1 MTHPTMAQPSVGA
14 KRVHPRVQHVFPADN
29 WYFWLKAAEDKP
41 DEIITDL
48 EDAVATPRKELAR
61 DIFIAV
67 LKLFRG
73 EPPTQTEMAALG
85 QANSPEGRGAHLPIF
100 IARMKAVKGLPL
112 TTEELD
118 TLREAEASP
127 DKKLQ
132 ALLAQ
137 VARCHSLDGIIV
149 TLRINNLHTKW
160 SAGDLWHVVRAMGNR
175 VDRILL
181 PKVEGPE
188 DMILLHR
195 ILAAIEAEQGWERNS
210 IKTEAL
216 IELPSAVRQLD
227 AICRATPRMICSIFG
242 IVDWTAATGG
252 RDQDHQQSYA
262 LYGRLRTVEVSVAAG
277 LEAIDGITP
286 SLQRHRSF
294 VDAGK
299 AARLG
304 FTGKWSVNPNNL
316 AGIMDFMEG
325 RRPNRRDPRAK
336 ATPTSPGAFTEV
348 SLRAVSPPDY
358 PPFPLGELERFARE
372 KRPLLPPRVLELR
385 DATVRRS
392 VVPVSGAQPEEVEAS
407 LASAADEV
415 IVDLTPLAGQAG
427 KPTRTRLLEILR
439 TTRGEQVL
447 LTLQA
452 DPDDRERWPAF
463 EEAVSA
469 LGSRVSACAL
479 PEVTSPAQIRGLDA
493 RLTEIETRL
502 GLSLGH
508 LRIEGRMRTEA
519 ALDQAHEIATA
530 SRRVSALIFD
540 VPVADLFRQGR
551 LAVAAKTR
559 SLRKAE
565 YLLKGQLVVATSEAG
580 IDAVDSLTRAG
591 NRVSREAL
599 DAANHGFSGK
609 LARPDEVDEVNGRL
623 VPPRSFIQEL
633 APVIQGVAPASV
645 REALSPEA
653 IRAILRKSYP
663 AEWVEPFIRT
673 CRELAEPYWQGARK
687 IEEFPAALRAELQR
701 RWYPA
706 SIERALQP
714 FELFAVADQDRGLG
728 AVAYSDP
735 WRANAIELVDAATA
749 RVYEHIIRTA
759 WKAGLLTQEEDR
771 RYHQAFE
778 RLRTALLVKEA
789 AGLMPG
795 MRIPAYA
802 VTIEDWM
809 VRLFAQTSG
818 DRNLYHLDEEF
829 VAQERARGAIKFD
842 GRIAHGI
849 LTLLV
854 SLVGLHRVAD
864 GCLIHGIE
872 EVRYKAPVRIG
883 DSVTPIFSVV
893 DTQDGRIRLRVEALR
908 RDGQVVM
915 EGTVVAVPRT
925 PSHPSDDGTRPPES
939 ARLRAARERSATV
952 AAFPR
957 DKQAPA
963 FAQGKAVTQEFQAK
977 ISPEVADGYWALV
990 GSVGPAI
997 WSLAVGLGMIAH
1009 TSANLAS
1016 PGWILLSTKLEEQQ
1030 APIREG
1036 DTLTSKATLEITRLT
1051 REEKRPIC
1059 RITMDVRN
1067 QHDRPVFHGEVT
1079 KLGDP
1084 GLCREGP

>member
-1 MTHPTMAQPSVGA
+1 MSQSTVEGTPVVT
-14 KRVHPRVQHVFPADN
+14 KRAHPRVQHVFPADN
-29 WYFWLKAAEDKP
+29 WYFWLKAAEDRP

-61 DIFIAV
+61 DIFMGV
-67 LKLFRG
+67 LRLFRG
-73 EPPTQTEMAALG
+73 EPPSETEMGALR
-85 QANSPEGRGAHLPIF
+85 QANSPEGRGPHLPVF
-100 IARMKAVKGLPL
+100 IAKMKAVKGLAL
-112 TTEELD
+112 TAADQE

-137 VARCHSLDGIIV
+137 VSRRHSLDGIIV

-188 DMILLHR
+188 DIILLHR
-195 ILAAIEAEQGWERNS
+195 ILSAIELEQGWEKNRL
-210 IKTEAL
+210 KVEAL

-227 AICRATPRMICSIFG
+227 AICRCTPRMICGIFG

-252 RDQDHQQSYA
+252 RDQDHQQAYA

-316 AGIMDFMEG
+316 AGILDFMEG

-336 ATPTSPGAFTEV
+336 PTSIPPGSYAEV
-348 SLRAVSPPDY
+348 SPRTGTSPEYAPFALEELR
-358 PPFPLGELERFARE
+358 RFARE
-372 KRPLLPPRVLELR
+372 RHPLLPPRVLELR

-392 VVPVSGAQPEEVEAS
+392 VVPVSAAQPAEVEAA
-407 LASAADEV
+407 LASGADE
-415 IVDLTPLAGQAG
+415 IILDLAPVGGQAG
-427 KPTRTRLLEILR
+427 RASRSKLLETLR
-439 TTRGEQVL
+439 ATREGQTL

-452 DPDDRERWPAF
+452 SPDDRETWLAL
-463 EEAVSA
+463 EEVVSA
-469 LGSRVSACAL
+469 LGSRVSGCAL
-479 PEVTSPAQIRGLDA
+479 PGVTSPEQVRGLDA
-493 RLTEIETRL
+493 RLTETESQL
-502 GLSLGH
+502 GLPLGH
-508 LRIEGRMRTEA
+508 LRIEGRIRTEA
-519 ALDQAHEIATA
+519 ALDQAYEIATA

-540 VPVADLFRQGR
+540 IPVADLYRQGR
-551 LAVAAKTR
+551 LAVGAKTR
-559 SLRKAE
+559 SIRKAE
-565 YLLKGQLVVATSEAG
+565 YLLKGQLLVATSEAG

-609 LARPDEVDEVNGRL
+609 LARLDEVDEVNGRM

-633 APVIQGVAPASV
+633 APVIQGVAPDAI

-653 IRAILRKSYP
+653 IRAGLRKSFP
-663 AEWVEPFIRT
+663 AEWVEPFVRT
-673 CRELAEPYWQGARK
+673 CRELAEPFWNGARK

-795 MRIPAYA
+795 MRIPGYA

-809 VRLFAQTSG
+809 VKLFAQASG

-829 VAQERARGAIKFD
+829 VAQERARGVIKFD

-854 SLVGLHRVAD
+854 SLVGLQRVAD
-864 GCLIHGIE
+864 GCRIHGIE
-872 EVRYKAPVRIG
+872 DVRYKAPVRIG
-883 DSVTPIFSVV
+883 DSVTPIFTVL
-893 DTQDGRIRLRVEALR
+893 DAQDNRIRLRVEALR
-908 RDGQVVM
+908 RDGQVAM
-915 EGTVVAVPRT
+915 EGTVVVT
-925 PSHPSDDGTRPPES
+925 PHEVSRPSDDGASPPEP
-939 ARLRAARERSATV
+939 ARLRAARERSAAV

-963 FAQGKAVTQEFQAK
+963 FAPGKTVSQDFQAQV
-977 ISPEVADGYWALV
+977 SPEVADGYWALV
-990 GSVGPAI
+990 GSAGPAM
-997 WSLAVGLGMIAH
+997 WNQAVSLGMIAY
-1009 TSANLAS
+1009 TSANFAS

-1030 APIREG
+1030 EPIREG

-1051 REEKRPIC
+1051 REERRPIC

-1067 QHDRPVFHGEVT
+1067 QHDRPVFRAEVS

-1084 GLCREGP
+1084 GLCISG